1 MQVQRRKRAIKCICS
16 IPDGQPVADVGDSY
30 GARLLRI
37 LNACKSS
44 LRATSSMHAGNSLL
58 GSPLAL
64 DPRQA
69 GLAPATQRAPMT
81 LRVLVAFETFKNVEG
96 AGVPRGSRRA
106 RGAVRAVTTPAQE
119 EHRSVAISDSALQ
132 GIEEAAVSGSAGV
145 GVPLDELAA
154 RYPAHVVPLGAGPHV
169 DKASLR
175 QANKQGTGFY
185 RRHCTEIGQKPRDGA
200 LPRCIKNIF
209 DRAGHGPCDQS
220 SERGAIQAAT
230 WIRRR
235 FA

>member
-30 GARLLRI
+30 GARLLLRI

-44 LRATSSMHAGNSLL
+44 LRATSSMHAENSLL

-81 LRVLVAFETFKNVEG
+81 LRVLVAFETFKNGEG

-132 GIEEAAVSGSAGV
+132 GLEEAVVSGSAGV
-145 GVPLDELAA
+145 GVPLDELSALY
-154 RYPAHVVPLGAGPHV
+154 RAHVVPLGAVAHV
-169 DKASLR
+169 AKSTPGEANT
-175 QANKQGTGFY
+175 QATV
-185 RRHCTEIGQKPRDGA
+185 
-200 LPRCIKNIF
+200 
-209 DRAGHGPCDQS
+209 
-220 SERGAIQAAT
+220 
-230 WIRRR
+230 
-235 FA
+235 